1 MHASS
6 EGNTYTVSSLSGYE
20 KFFELSIY
28 KAGTVSYFRLL
39 VLNGNLNPRSSSKI
53 TFFYICR
60 NPFFFSA
67 FVKTRIL
74 GLSLVIDLSNNKKK
88 EIKK

>member
-20 KFFELSIY
+20 KFFELSMR
-28 KAGTVSYFRLL
+28 KAGTVSNFRLL
-39 VLNGNLNPRSSSKI
+39 VLNGNLNPTSSSKI

-60 NPFFFSA
+60 NPFFSA
-67 FVKTRIL
+67 FVKNRIL